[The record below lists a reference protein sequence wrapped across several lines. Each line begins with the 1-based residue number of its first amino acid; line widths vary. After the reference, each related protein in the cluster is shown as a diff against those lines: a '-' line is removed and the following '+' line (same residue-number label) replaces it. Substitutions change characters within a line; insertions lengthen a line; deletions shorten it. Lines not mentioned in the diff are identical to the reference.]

1 MEKKD
6 EEVGLDSR
14 LLKKDSNRFIEPL
27 MCATGC
33 KRERQCAVRRPQPRF
48 RAQHYRMRTQRH
60 SFLKKVG
67 NFIFVCPFMP
77 ETFTPTPE
85 QLALREARRLK
96 KEKAT
101 TNAGASSST
110 PPSSLVNNEKG
121 QILPRPWLA
130 VQDSLPNAAHTAR
143 IMTWNVRSSFYSCVL
158 VHSVG

>member
-60 SFLKKVG
+60 SFLKKSVIS
-67 NFIFVCPFMP
+67 FSSVPSC
-77 ETFTPTPE
+77 
-85 QLALREARRLK
+85 QRRSL
-96 KEKAT
+96 
-101 TNAGASSST
+101 
-110 PPSSLVNNEKG
+110 PLQSSLHSEKHV
-121 QILPRPWLA
+121 A
-130 VQDSLPNAAHTAR
+130 
-143 IMTWNVRSSFYSCVL
+143 
-158 VHSVG
+158 